1 VELLAWLICTVLVFS
16 ACFLCIKMWF
26 ECCDFG
32 SILFC
37 YLDDSISWVWMNGAS
52 LGIVFSSC
60 CYAYFVY
67 WDAFDTA
74 RHLAAK
80 LGTSLA
86 VLIRSVFFINIEQL
100 RC

>member
-1 VELLAWLICTVLVFS
+1 MLVFS
-16 ACFLCIKMWF
+16 VYFLCIKLWF

-37 YLDDSISWVWMNGAS
+37 YLDDSVSWVWMNGVS
-52 LGIVFSSC
+52 LGIVSFSR

-67 WDAFDTA
+67 RDAFDIA
-74 RHLAAK
+74 RHIAAK

-86 VLIRSVFFINIEQL
+86 VLI
-100 RC
+100 